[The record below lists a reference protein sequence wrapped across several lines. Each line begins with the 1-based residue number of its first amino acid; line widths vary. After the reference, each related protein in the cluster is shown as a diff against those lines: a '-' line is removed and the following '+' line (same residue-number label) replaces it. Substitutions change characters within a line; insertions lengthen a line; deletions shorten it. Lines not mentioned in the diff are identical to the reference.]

1 MYISEHVHTAIF
13 KQESQQ
19 GPTVYYMELCSML
32 CGSLDRRGV
41 WGRTDTCICMAEF
54 LQYPTETITT
64 LLIGYITIQ
73 NKKLKKKIVS
83 KKNPRNKFN
92 QSPKA
97 NEIKA
102 KINR

>member
-1 MYISEHVHTAIF
+1 
-13 KQESQQ
+13 
-19 GPTVYYMELCSML
+19 MELCSML

-73 NKKLKKKIVS
+73 NKKLKKKLCP
-83 KKNPRNKFN
+83 KKTLEINLTSLPRQMK
-92 QSPKA
+92 
-97 NEIKA
+97 
-102 KINR
+102 